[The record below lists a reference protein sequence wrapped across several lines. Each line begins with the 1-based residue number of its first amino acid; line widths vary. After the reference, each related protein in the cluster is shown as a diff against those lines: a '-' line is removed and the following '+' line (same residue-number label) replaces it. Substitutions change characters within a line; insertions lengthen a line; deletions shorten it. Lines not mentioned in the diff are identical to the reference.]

1 MAAQL
6 KKVKVVIKVQCGEDG
21 RVFGSVTGKDISEAL
36 QAQYKFKLDKKNIR
50 LESPIKATGEYDV
63 EVWVH
68 QNVTSTVH
76 VSVIPNNKEASQEVP
91 LSLERRTIMALEI
104 GKKAPDFTLPSDSGK
119 DVSLSDYLG
128 KKVILYFYPKDN
140 TSGCTLEAQ
149 AFRTH
154 LADFEKLGYV
164 VLGVSRDSVKKH
176 CNFRDK
182 NELNF
187 PLLSDA
193 DEVVVNLYGVL
204 KEKSM
209 YGKKYM
215 GIERSTFIIDE
226 KGNLVKE
233 YRKVK
238 AASHVGDLLKDL
250 VGK

>member
-1 MAAQL
+1 
-6 KKVKVVIKVQCGEDG
+6 
-21 RVFGSVTGKDISEAL
+21 
-36 QAQYKFKLDKKNIR
+36 
-50 LESPIKATGEYDV
+50 
-63 EVWVH
+63 
-68 QNVTSTVH
+68 
-76 VSVIPNNKEASQEVP
+76 
-91 LSLERRTIMALEI
+91 MALEI

-209 YGKKYM
+209 YGRTYM
-215 GIERSTFIIDE
+215 GVERTTV
-226 KGNLVKE
+226 LVDAE
-233 YRKVK
+233 GRIAEIWPKVK
-238 AASHVGDLLKDL
+238 VKGHVEAVLEAAKKL
-250 VGK
+250 